1 MGPTMNQTP
10 REQFV
15 RESEKARR
23 SFLRELWELLGHNK
37 KWWMLPVM
45 AVLLL
50 VALLMVLSS
59 TAVAPFIYSLF

>member
-1 MGPTMNQTP
+1 MKETP

-15 RESEKARR
+15 RVSEQARR
-23 SFLRELWELLGHNK
+23 SFVRELWELLGHNK
-37 KWWMLPVM
+37 KWWMLPVI

-50 VALLMVLSS
+50 VALLMILSS